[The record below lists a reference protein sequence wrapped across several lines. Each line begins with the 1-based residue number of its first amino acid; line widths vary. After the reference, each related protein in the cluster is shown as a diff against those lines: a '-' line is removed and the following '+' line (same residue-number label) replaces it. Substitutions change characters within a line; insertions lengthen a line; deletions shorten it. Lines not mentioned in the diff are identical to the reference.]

1 MFLHSHQLEGSSY
14 QCSDAEMEV
23 FDTELFPQ
31 PNIADLDLGKTFSF
45 VLPGETFKHT
55 HTHTHTHTNTQ
66 KRCTHALT
74 HPYIGLT

>member
-55 HTHTHTHTNTQ
+55 HTYTHTHTQ
-66 KRCTHALT
+66 THKNAVHT
-74 HPYIGLT
+74 HSHIHILD